1 MREPRGAAPARH
13 RWDDG
18 VSMKPLH
25 VAFVWH
31 MHQPYYKDD
40 LTSTYLLPWVR
51 LRSAKDYY
59 KMPALLDAYPK
70 VRATFNLVPSLL
82 AQIED
87 YGKDD
92 SVDLFLN
99 LSKRDAGELSSEE
112 RGFIIRWMRESPRAL
127 RVQQSPR
134 YLELASRQA
143 DAQFTTQDMLDLQ
156 VWFNLA
162 WCDPAWAESDPRLAE
177 LKRKDRD
184 FSEADKKPLFQA
196 QTEIMQKVI
205 PKYRELADRGQ
216 VELTF
221 SPYYHPIL
229 PLLCHVDSARTANP
243 QIQLPE
249 RHFSHREDAERQIE
263 LGQGL
268 FERMLAR
275 RPTGMWPSEMAVGE
289 SVVGLATKANL
300 DWMISDEEVLA
311 RSLDTQFQRDHE
323 GRVNAPDQLYQPYRV
338 EREGKSLAMVFRDS
352 QISNSIG
359 FDYQRMSSVDAARS
373 LVGRLQGIREQQG
386 DKNYLAVIA
395 LDGENAWE
403 FYPRD
408 GHDFLNALYTE
419 LEASTDIVTTTVSDF
434 LRDHP
439 AEQNLHHLH
448 TGSWIGAS
456 LDTWIGDPEH
466 NIAWELLAE
475 TRSWLDDQSRQRPQL
490 ADAAALGWREIL
502 ITEGSDWFWWFS
514 RKHDS
519 GMDTIWDN
527 QFRLHLRNVY
537 KVMGQR
543 APARL
548 FQPIIQRMPTPE
560 RRVPAEAISP
570 KSRSDAAW
578 SKAGY
583 YIVGSGFGA
592 LHRPAGVVERVYY
605 GGDAERI
612 YLRIDTPR
620 APAELEA
627 QKIELWLY
635 CSGVPADDVGG
646 EVELPLPVTAAADFG
661 FDAAHVV
668 RITPHS
674 RGASVTVARVDAE
687 QKRAEPMAEFDE
699 SDPLFVSIPLKLLD
713 RRGGETIELSL
724 VVSREGRDIE
734 QVPPSG
740 SLGLRIPGDGGPSAS
755 PGPAQLKILVATSEL
770 APFAKAGG
778 VADVAASLCKEL
790 RRLGHDVRVVM
801 PRYRQ
806 VDAARFELRP
816 VVHDLQVP
824 LGAQT
829 MPATILEGRLGDLV
843 VYFVDCPPLYDR
855 DGMYGFG
862 DDDAR
867 SVYFSRA
874 LLEMLPALQFTPDVI
889 HIHDWYAA
897 LVPNLVDRVYTE
909 GPSAEVATVLTIH
922 NLAAQGVFGFGALT
936 LAGLDKWG
944 LIRVG
949 IPGLDNVVNVLGRG
963 IHFADVVNTVS
974 ERYAAEIQTPE
985 FGEGLDELIRSHAHK
1000 LHGIVNGIDYD
1011 IFDPMRDPNIPHHY
1025 SSSNTEPKALCRA
1038 ELRSELG
1045 LEQVDQPLCAMVSRL
1060 YDVKGLDLVEQAMP
1074 ALMQFG
1080 VQVAVIGT
1088 GDRRYEDMFRRFAS
1102 ERPGQVAAVI
1112 GFDAPLVQRIYA
1124 GADML
1129 WMPSRYEPG
1138 GLAQLIALRY
1148 GTIPVV
1154 RATGGLADTIK
1165 DYDPVASKGNGFTFT
1180 PYDPWQFYGAVVRA
1194 AETYRH
1200 PSLWKWLVSRAMTE
1214 DVSWS
1219 RSAQRY
1225 VRLFHSAIA
1234 ARREHRG
1241 VAAIPD

>member
-1 MREPRGAAPARH
+1 
-13 RWDDG
+13 
-18 VSMKPLH
+18 MKPLQ

-40 LTSTYLLPWVR
+40 LTNTYLLPWVR
-51 LRSAKDYY
+51 LRSAKDYF

-70 VRATFNLVPSLL
+70 IRATFNLVPSLL

-87 YGKDD
+87 YGKEE

-99 LSKRDAGELSSEE
+99 LSKRDAGELTAEE

-134 YLELASRQA
+134 YLELASRGA
-143 DAQFTTQDMLDLQ
+143 EAQFTTQDMRDLQ

-177 LKRKDRD
+177 LKRRDRD
-184 FSEADKKPLFQA
+184 FSEADKDPLFEA
-196 QTEIMQKVI
+196 QMEIMAKVI

-216 VELTF
+216 AELTF

-229 PLLCHVDSARTANP
+229 PLLAHVDSARTANP
-243 QIQLPE
+243 QIQLPD
-249 RHFSHREDAERQIE
+249 RHFSHREDAQRQIE

-268 FERMLAR
+268 FERLVGR

-289 SVVGLATKANL
+289 SVIGLATQANL

-311 RSLDTQFQRDHE
+311 RSLDTNFYRDGE
-323 GRVNAPDQLYQPYRV
+323 GRVNAPDQLYRPFKV
-338 EREGKSLAMVFRDS
+338 EREGRSLSMVFRDS

-359 FDYQRMSSVDAARS
+359 FDYQRMSSVDGARN
-373 LVGRLQGIREQQG
+373 LVGRLKRIREQQG
-386 DKNYLAVIA
+386 DKDYLAVVA

-408 GHDFLNALYTE
+408 GHDFLNAVYTE
-419 LEASTDIVTTTVSDF
+419 LEASPEIVTTTVSDF
-434 LRDHP
+434 IREHPPQQSLR
-439 AEQNLHHLH
+439 HLH

-466 NIAWELLAE
+466 NIAWELLAD
-475 TRSWLDDQSRQRPQL
+475 TRSWLEEQSLQKPQQ

-537 KVMGQR
+537 KLMGQR

-548 FQPIIQRMPTPE
+548 FQPIIQRTPTSE
-560 RRVPAEAISP
+560 RQVPAESISP
-570 KSRSDAAW
+570 KSRTDPVW

-592 LHRPAGVVERVYY
+592 LHRPAGFVERVLYAC
-605 GGDAERI
+605 DSERV
-612 YLRIDTPR
+612 YLSIDSPR
-620 APAELEA
+620 SPADLEA
-627 QKIELWLY
+627 QKIQFWLY
-635 CSGVPADDVGG
+635 CSGVPAEGNGG
-646 EVELPLPVTAAADFG
+646 KLELPLPLTAAAEFG

-668 RITPHS
+668 RIVP
-674 RGASVTVARVDAE
+674 RVGGALVTVARVDEA
-687 QKRAEPMAEFDE
+687 QTSAEPIGTFDE
-699 SDPLFVSIPLKLLD
+699 ADPFFVRIPLSMLG
-713 RRGGETIELSL
+713 RHGGDTMEMAL
-724 VVSREGRDIE
+724 VVTRDGRDIE

-740 SLGLRIPGDGGPSAS
+740 SLGLRVPDDGSAALA
-755 PGPAQLKILVATSEL
+755 PGPKQLKVLVATSEL
-770 APFAKAGG
+770 APFAKSGG
-778 VADVAASLCKEL
+778 VADVAASLSKEL

-806 VDAARFELRP
+806 VEIGKHGLRP
-816 VVHDLQVP
+816 VVRDLQVQ

-829 MPATILEGRLGDLV
+829 IPATIFEGRLGDMV
-843 VYFVDCPPLYDR
+843 VYFVDCPQLYDR
-855 DGMYGFG
+855 EGMYGFG

-874 LLEMLPALQFTPDVI
+874 LLEMLPALQFSPDVI
-889 HIHDWYAA
+889 QIHDWYAA
-897 LVPNLVDRVYTE
+897 LVPNLIDRVYTD
-909 GPSAEVATVLTIH
+909 GPVAEVATALTIH

-944 LIRVG
+944 LIHVG

-985 FGEGLDELIRSHAHK
+985 LGEGLDELIRANAHK
-1000 LHGIVNGIDYD
+1000 LHGIVNGIDYE
-1011 IFDPMRDPNIPHHY
+1011 IFDPKRDPNIPHHY
-1025 SSSNTEPKALCRA
+1025 TATAAEPKALDRA

-1045 LEQVDQPLCAMVSRL
+1045 LEQSDRPLCAMVSRL

-1074 ALMQFG
+1074 ALLQFG
-1080 VQVAVIGT
+1080 VQVVVIGT
-1088 GDRRYEDMFRRFAS
+1088 GDRRYEDMFRRYAS
-1102 ERPGQVAAVI
+1102 ERPGQVAAAI
-1112 GFDAPLVQRIYA
+1112 GFDAPLAQRIYA

-1165 DYDPVASKGNGFTFT
+1165 DYDPAGQKGNGFTFA
-1180 PYDPWQFYGAVVRA
+1180 PYDPWQFYATVVRA

-1200 PSLWKWLVSRAMTE
+1200 PELWAWLVHRAMTE

-1225 VRLFHSAIA
+1225 VQLFNAAIA
-1234 ARREHRG
+1234 ARRERRG
-1241 VAAIPD
+1241 VAPVLD